1 MASFAKIDFDGTVL
15 EVVKVNDDVII
26 DESGNERE
34 DLGQKFLSQLT
45 GYSLWKKT
53 SYNTRGGIHYDPH
66 TGNPSSDQTK
76 SFRKN
81 FAGIGCKYDSTLDAF
96 IPPKL
101 FNSWIFN
108 KDTCLYDPPISRPDG
123 VYFWDEANTK
133 WVGITTSNFVDA
145 NVNPPTT

>member
-53 SYNTRGGIHYDPH
+53 SYNTRGGVHYDPD

-96 IPPKL
+96 IPPKI
-101 FNSWIFN
+101 FDSWILI
-108 KDTCLYDPPISRPDG
+108 KIL
-123 VYFWDEANTK
+123 VYMTHPLQDQMGYIFGMKQILNGLVLQHQTL
-133 WVGITTSNFVDA
+133 
-145 NVNPPTT
+145 

>member
-53 SYNTRGGIHYDPH
+53 SYNTRGCIHYDPH

-96 IPPKL
+96 IPPKI

>member
-96 IPPKL
+96 IPPKI
-101 FNSWIFN
+101 FYSWIYN
-108 KDTCLYDPPISRPDG
+108 KFTCLYDPPISRPDG
-123 VYFWDEANTK
+123 VYFWVEANTK

>member
-15 EVVKVNDDVII
+15 EIVKVNDDVII

-53 SYNTRGGIHYDPH
+53 SYNTRGGIQYDPH

-96 IPPKL
+96 IPPKI

>member
-96 IPPKL
+96 IPPKI

-108 KDTCLYDPPISRPDG
+108 KDTCLYAQPISRPDG
-123 VYFWDEANTK
+123 VYFWVEANT
-133 WVGITTSNFVDA
+133 
-145 NVNPPTT
+145 

>member
-53 SYNTRGGIHYDPH
+53 SYNTRGGVHYDPH

-81 FAGIGCKYDSTLDAF
+81 FAGIGDTYDSTRDAF
-96 IPPKL
+96 IPQKP
-101 FNSWIFN
+101 FNSWILN
-108 KDTCLYDPPISRPDG
+108 EDTCHWEAPITYPNDG
-123 VYFWDEANTK
+123 KHYNWDEDNRQ
-133 WVGITTSNFVDA
+133 WVEV
-145 NVNPPTT
+145 

>member
-81 FAGIGCKYDSTLDAF
+81 FACIGCKYDSTLDAF
-96 IPPKL
+96 IPPKI

-108 KDTCLYDPPISRPDG
+108 KDTCVYDPPISRPDG

>member
-96 IPPKL
+96 IPPKI
-101 FNSWIFN
+101 FNSGIFN

>member
-53 SYNTRGGIHYDPH
+53 SYNT
-66 TGNPSSDQTK
+66 
-76 SFRKN
+76 F
-81 FAGIGCKYDSTLDAF
+81 CKTF
-96 IPPKL
+96 ISQIL
-101 FNSWIFN
+101 
-108 KDTCLYDPPISRPDG
+108 
-123 VYFWDEANTK
+123 
-133 WVGITTSNFVDA
+133 
-145 NVNPPTT
+145 

>member
-53 SYNTRGGIHYDPH
+53 SYHTRGGIHYDPH

-81 FAGIGCKYDSTLDAF
+81 YAGIGCKYDSTLDAF
-96 IPPKL
+96 IPPKI

>member
-96 IPPKL
+96 IPPKI
-101 FNSWIFN
+101 FNSLIFN

>member
-53 SYNTRGGIHYDPH
+53 SFNTSGGIHYDPH

-96 IPPKL
+96 IPPKI

>member
-34 DLGQKFLSQLT
+34 DLGQKFLSQHT
-45 GYSLWKKT
+45 GYFLWKKT

-96 IPPKL
+96 IPPKI